1 MRFKQNYIS
10 FLVSGLLMFCFVLS
24 VEAQQNIENITVTV
38 TFNEPPATY
47 SVDKAPLKYNK
58 TFAFSFQVDDGT
70 MDLFTE
76 VFPIFNNLKYTDGCE
91 NDRVFT
97 ASSSLFCFFQ
107 PNENGPDMHDPLDPS
122 YSDNYLTW
130 EFIEDLYNNN
140 YGIYN
145 HGINDNDGTNTSF
158 MDYSIKRNRSYVRR
172 KMYAVTNGG
181 IISNVFA
188 TPSQIFEW
196 TQPAFDNGYRLALN
210 KENNGPVGDNGGD
223 VNSSSVNWTNSQHI
237 KRQQAYIV
245 VPVLDYVSALY
256 NQSIDGANYWGSLF
270 THNINS
276 SQYPQAVFD
285 SDFANIANFYG
296 KDGLDNILL
305 TTDEEI
311 YDYLNI
317 RDAVILNQNLNGNVL
332 TITFSG
338 SVPTNLRYYAM
349 SLVVDTA
356 GVKITSITVDGSMGF
371 SRNINTGLVNFHWD
385 DQIIPD
391 PEFLAESFTAVAE
404 TSLEQRDAWIAMD
417 YVHTLPLGEKK
428 VELTNR
434 LCTLDGLLYDDG
446 FCDITIDTIVKIS
459 GDTIICLGN
468 TTVLTATAGMQYYEW
483 SNGQSTATISINPSV
498 TTPYWVKGTLNNNTT
513 QDEVTVV
520 VNPIPNIISHSQQSI
535 VHRPNLND
543 TLWVSTEDE
552 SLTYLWDTGGTDSS
566 LIVSPEFTTSY
577 YVDVL
582 NSFECSA
589 RQNFE
594 VIIDETFKFIF
605 DSVCFG
611 STTQLLNTS
620 SYPGSIVSV
629 LWDLDSDG
637 VFDDAEGDEVE
648 HQFTEY
654 GNHLVGMRSLLSE
667 GGIEVVFN
675 VVPVGDFPIV
685 NFLHDNSCIPGIT
698 TFDDFSTI
706 IVGENELW
714 NWDFGDGGTDVNSF
728 VSHTYS
734 SSGIYD
740 VKLVVTSSIGCKDSI
755 VKQLSI
761 GESPKFDIINS
772 NGDILNEW
780 DTTVITKNDSLY
792 VTIENASLY
801 DSIIWDN
808 SVRDTE
814 YYVTEEGRFSVEV
827 FDKTCST
834 TKLGNMS
841 FDGGGGGG
849 GSTTNDIMS
858 LFTPNGDG
866 YNDVWVVI
874 DPNLISP
881 FSVSVYNRYGNL
893 VYSSDN
899 YNNDWL
905 GDYND
910 TDLPQATYYYIIED
924 ADGEIFK
931 GPITILR

>member
-1 MRFKQNYIS
+1 
-10 FLVSGLLMFCFVLS
+10 MFCFNLS
-24 VEAQQNIENITVTV
+24 VEAQQNIDNISIRVTFDSPPTSVTV
-38 TFNEPPATY
+38 I
-47 SVDKAPLKYNK
+47 KAPLKYNK
-58 TFAFSFQVDDGT
+58 TFAFSFQIDDGT
-70 MDLFTE
+70 MDLFSK
-76 VFPIFNNLKYTDGCE
+76 VFPTFNNLKYTDGCG

-130 EFIEDLYNNN
+130 EFIEDLYNIN

-223 VNSSSVNWTNSQHI
+223 VNSSSVNWTNSQYI
-237 KRQQAYIV
+237 KRQQAHTV
-245 VPVLDYVSALY
+245 EPVLDYVSALY
-256 NQSIDGANYWGSLF
+256 SQSVDGANYWGSLF

-305 TTDEEI
+305 ATDEEI

-338 SVPTNLRYYAM
+338 SVPTNLRHYAM

-371 SRNINTGLVNFHWD
+371 SRNINTGLINFKWD
-385 DQIIPD
+385 DQIVPD

-404 TSLEQRDAWIAMD
+404 TSGEQRDAWIAMD
-417 YVHTLPLGEKK
+417 YVYTIPLGEKK
-428 VELTNR
+428 VELVNR
-434 LCTLDGLLYDDG
+434 LCGLDGLEFDEG
-446 FCDITIDTIVKIS
+446 FCDITIDTIVQIF
-459 GDTIICLGN
+459 GDTIYCIGD
-468 TTVLTATAGMQYYEW
+468 TVRLTATAGMDFYEW
-483 SNGQSTATISINPSV
+483 SDGQSTQTLTVIGQ
-498 TTPYWVKGTLNNNTT
+498 TETKEYWVKGTLNNNTT
-513 QDEVTVV
+513 QDQVTVV
-520 VNPIPNIISHSQQSI
+520 INHIPNIVSHSQTNI
-535 VHRPNLND
+535 THIPGTND

-552 SLTYLWDTGGTDSS
+552 TLTYLWNTGGVDSN
-566 LIVSPEFTTSY
+566 LVVNPEFTTSY
-577 YVDVL
+577 YVDVS
-582 NSFECSA
+582 NESA
-589 RQNFE
+589 CITRQNFE
-594 VIIDETFKFIF
+594 VIVEETFQFIF

-611 STTQLLNTS
+611 GTTQLLNTS
-620 SYPGSIVSV
+620 SYPDSIVSV

-637 VFDDAEGDEVE
+637 VFDDAVGDEVE
-648 HQFTEY
+648 YQFTEY
-654 GNHLVGMRSLLSE
+654 GNHLVGMRSVLFG

-685 NFLHDNSCIPGIT
+685 NFLHDNSCLPGAT

-706 IVGENELW
+706 IVGENKSW
-714 NWDFGDGGTDVNSF
+714 NWDFGDGGTDVGSF

-734 SSGIYD
+734 NSRTYD

-755 VKQLSI
+755 IKQVSI
-761 GESPKFDIINS
+761 GESPEFDIINA

-780 DTTVITKNDSLY
+780 DTTVVNKNDSLY

-827 FDKTCST
+827 FDKTCSN

-841 FDGGGGGG
+841 FDDGGGGDP
-849 GSTTNDIMS
+849 TTNEIMS

-866 YNDVWVVI
+866 YNDVWAVN

-924 ADGEIFK
+924 ADGQIFK

>member
-1 MRFKQNYIS
+1 MRLKQNYIS

-47 SVDKAPLKYNK
+47 SVNKAPIKYNK

-70 MDLFTE
+70 MDLFNK
-76 VFPIFNNLKYTDGCE
+76 VFPIFNNLKYTDGCG

-172 KMYAVTNGG
+172 KMYGLTSGG
-181 IISNVFA
+181 VISNVFA

-210 KENNGPVGDNGGD
+210 KDDNGPIGDNGGD
-223 VNSSSVNWTNSQHI
+223 VNNTSVNWTNSQYI
-237 KRQQAYIV
+237 KHQKAHTE
-245 VPVLDYVSALY
+245 VPVLDYVSAL
-256 NQSIDGANYWGSLF
+256 NSQSIDGANYWGSLF
-270 THNINS
+270 TLNINS
-276 SQYPQAVFD
+276 SQYPQSVFD
-285 SDFANIANFYG
+285 SDFANIATIYG
-296 KDGLDNILL
+296 KGGLDNILL
-305 TTDEEI
+305 ATDEEV
-311 YDYLNI
+311 YDYLHV
-317 RDAVILNQNLNGNVL
+317 RDAVVLNKSLNGNVL

-356 GVKITSITVDGSMGF
+356 GVKITNIAVEGSNGF
-371 SRNINTGLVNFHWD
+371 SRNINTGLVNFKWD

-391 PEFLAESFTAVAE
+391 PELLAEQYVDTAVL
-404 TSLEQRDAWIAMD
+404 TGEQRDAWVAMD
-417 YVHTLPLGEKK
+417 YVYTLPLDTLK
-428 VELTNR
+428 VELANR
-434 LCTLDGLLYDDG
+434 LCGLEGLEFDEG
-446 FCDITIDTIVKIS
+446 FCQLTIDTVVQIF
-459 GDTIICLGN
+459 GDTTYCLGD
-468 TTVLTATAGMQYYEW
+468 TVRLTATDGMDFYEW
-483 SNGQSTATISINPSV
+483 SDGQATQILTVIGQTETTA
-498 TTPYWVKGTLNNNTT
+498 YWVKGTLNGNTT
-513 QDEVTVV
+513 QDQTTVV
-520 VNPIPNIISHSQQSI
+520 INPIPNIISHSQAYLTHFPE
-535 VHRPNLND
+535 VND
-543 TLWVSTEDE
+543 TLWVSTQDE
-552 SLTYLWDTGGTDSS
+552 TLTYLWNTGGTDSS
-566 LIVSPEFTTSY
+566 IVVNPEYTTSY
-577 YVDVL
+577 YVDVS
-582 NSFECSA
+582 NEAECST
-589 RQNFE
+589 RQDFV
-594 VIIDETFKFIF
+594 VIVEETFQFIF
-605 DSVCFG
+605 DSVCYG
-611 STTQLLNTS
+611 ETTHLVNTS
-620 SYPGSIVSV
+620 SYPDSVISV
-629 LWDLDSDG
+629 LWDLNSDG
-637 VFDDAEGDEVE
+637 VFDDAEGDTIDY
-648 HQFTEY
+648 QFTEF
-654 GNHLVGMRSLLSE
+654 GNNLVGMRSVLFE
-667 GGIEVVFN
+667 VGIEVVFN

-685 NFLHDNSCIPGIT
+685 NFLYDNACLPGAT

-734 SSGIYD
+734 NTGIYE

-755 VKQLSI
+755 IKQVSI
-761 GESPKFDIINS
+761 GESPEFDIINS

-808 SVRDTE
+808 TVRDTE

-841 FDGGGGGG
+841 FGGGGEP
-849 GSTTNDIMS
+849 TTDDIMS

-866 YNDVWVVI
+866 YNDVWVVN
-874 DPNLISP
+874 DPNLVSP
-881 FSVSVYNRYGNL
+881 FSVSIYNRYGNL

-899 YNNDWL
+899 YNNDWY
-905 GDYND
+905 GGYNG
-910 TDLPQATYYYIIED
+910 TDLPQATYYYVIED
-924 ADGEIFK
+924 AEGKIFK